1 MEMDTTYSVQYQR
14 DGEPTW
20 WEFMGRVFDD
30 PVGRLHNETHDMG
43 AALSVA
49 QRLFD
54 RDLHTDS
61 RPKYR
66 ANVTA
71 ARVTQQIYA
80 GGTLITF
87 GAPAPQ
93 PES

>member
-1 MEMDTTYSVQYQR
+1 MKMDTTYSVQYQR

-20 WEFMGRVFDD
+20 WEFMGRVFEN

-54 RDLHTDS
+54 GDLHTDS

-71 ARVTQQIYA
+71 ARVIQQIYA
-80 GGTLITF
+80 GGTRLPCSSR
-87 GAPAPQ
+87 APV
-93 PES
+93 